1 MINGGG
7 LMSSLDV
14 LNNAKIKKQRV
25 GILGL
30 GKYNEG
36 FVKRIWFDDSDD
48 IVELYIPENIK
59 LFSMQDD
66 ILAELKEARIGVE
79 LWRYLLYM
87 TILLLLIEM
96 IVSNAKKQR

>member
-14 LNNAKIKKQRV
+14 LNNAKVRKQRV

-36 FVKRIWFDDSDD
+36 FVKRIWFDDADD
-48 IVELYIPENIK
+48 IVELYIPETK
-59 LFSMQDD
+59 SRWQ
-66 ILAELKEARIGVE
+66 IGNGSIALVKV
-79 LWRYLLYM
+79 L
-87 TILLLLIEM
+87 
-96 IVSNAKKQR
+96 

>member
-48 IVELYIPENIK
+48 IVELYIPETK
-59 LFSMQDD
+59 RKWQ
-66 ILAELKEARIGVE
+66 IGSGSIAMVKV
-79 LWRYLLYM
+79 L
-87 TILLLLIEM
+87 
-96 IVSNAKKQR
+96 

>member
-14 LNNAKIKKQRV
+14 LNNAKVRKQRV

-30 GKYNEG
+30 GKYYEG

-48 IVELYIPENIK
+48 IVELYIPETKRNW
-59 LFSMQDD
+59 Q
-66 ILAELKEARIGVE
+66 IGNGSIALVKV
-79 LWRYLLYM
+79 L
-87 TILLLLIEM
+87 
-96 IVSNAKKQR
+96 